1 MGNGGHAAHHR
12 GDEETDQVGLRSGT
26 GEAMVEAGNN
36 LPQIHP
42 PGHQPGESGVW
53 CLGRQGDRDL
63 IGSKRRRST
72 PDEDVGTQIGAVTPD
87 HRSAL
92 SADFS
97 KSLWV
102 LEQIF
107 EDSPAHER
115 TDIPV
120 DHGII
125 GEVETQTKPLEGLD
139 CANPDESHESV
150 SLLQGRD
157 RSRQLAPACQ
167 PPVLPKA
174 SRCNAAHSRTK
185 ASARRGSSPRYTSS
199 VSMTISAS
207 DPAYSA
213 WKCGAGDHYRTS

>member
-167 PPVLPKA
+167 PPVLPKGVAVQRSPFEDQGQRA
-174 SRCNAAHSRTK
+174 SRQLPSVHFQRVYDDQCL
-185 ASARRGSSPRYTSS
+185 GPRILG
-199 VSMTISAS
+199 VEVRC
-207 DPAYSA
+207 
-213 WKCGAGDHYRTS
+213 W